1 MVCILLT
8 DFKFISKGYRLQI
21 SYSDCKFVLNEA
33 INTKAD
39 YYVHWTLLRNYN
51 YKEHFWACYGSFPFP
66 VMLVLLM
73 GF

>member
-39 YYVHWTLLRNYN
+39 YYVH
-51 YKEHFWACYGSFPFP
+51 
-66 VMLVLLM
+66 
-73 GF
+73 